1 MIGRVV
7 PPPGE
12 DGAFTIVDK
21 TVSRQHLRVEVGD
34 VGSSDSTKTEARS
47 KITLEDLNT
56 KIGTLVNGEQIRG
69 RKYDLTGEENVVT
82 VGRYK
87 SRFTYAI
94 FPHQM
99 SALLTKLVLHGSR

>member
-1 MIGRVV
+1 M

-21 TVSRQHLRVEVGD
+21 TVSRQHIRIEVED
-34 VGSSDSTKTEARS
+34 VGASACTNTQARS

-69 RKYDLTGEENVVT
+69 RKYELTREENVVT

-87 SRFTYAI
+87 SHF
-94 FPHQM
+94 
-99 SALLTKLVLHGSR
+99 S